1 MSRRPRAQATL
12 AQKDREPMDHC
23 IGIVFDLIFAA
34 RITGT
39 ADKVGVK
46 CKIVKDPGTLPDV
59 LESENPRT
67 VLVDMN
73 CDGISPEEAVRTV
86 KSRCPNARVVAF
98 FSRVQTELKEQA
110 RAAEADDVWPR
121 SAFVQR
127 LPELLASSDR
137 PSRS

>member
-1 MSRRPRAQATL
+1 
-12 AQKDREPMDHC
+12 MDHC
-23 IGIVFDLIFAA
+23 IGIVSDLIFAA

-46 CKIVKDPGTLPDV
+46 CKIVKDPDTLQDA
-59 LESENPRT
+59 LESENPGT
-67 VLVDMN
+67 VLVDMH
-73 CDGISPEEAVRTV
+73 CDGISPEEAIRTV
-86 KSRCPNARVVAF
+86 KSHRRNARVVAF
-98 FSRVQTELKEQA
+98 FSHVQSELMEQA
-110 RAAEADDVWPR
+110 RAAGADDVWPR

>member
-1 MSRRPRAQATL
+1 
-12 AQKDREPMDHC
+12 MDNC
-23 IGIVFDLIFAA
+23 IGIVSHLIFAA

-39 ADKVGVK
+39 ADKVGAQ
-46 CKIVKDPGTLPDV
+46 CKIVKDPGTLQDA
-59 LESENPRT
+59 LESEIPRT

-73 CDGISPEEAVRTV
+73 CDGISPEEAIRTV

-98 FSRVQTELKEQA
+98 FSHVQTELMEQA
-110 RAAEADDVWPR
+110 RAAGADDVWPR

-137 PSRS
+137 PSR